1 MKNIYI
7 SIIAAQTSF
16 VFKITYMQD
25 KTSLLI
31 HFKILKIYKRE
42 FNILYAYIFFYFLKI
57 INILSLILNIK

>member
-25 KTSLLI
+25 KTLLLI

-42 FNILYAYIFFYFLKI
+42 FNIYMHIYFSIFLK
-57 INILSLILNIK
+57 LSIFSV